1 VEGLKEK
8 ELLCDKQ
15 KKEFLQERKRNKEL
29 EE

>member
-15 KKEFLQERKRNKEL
+15 KKELLQERKRDKEL